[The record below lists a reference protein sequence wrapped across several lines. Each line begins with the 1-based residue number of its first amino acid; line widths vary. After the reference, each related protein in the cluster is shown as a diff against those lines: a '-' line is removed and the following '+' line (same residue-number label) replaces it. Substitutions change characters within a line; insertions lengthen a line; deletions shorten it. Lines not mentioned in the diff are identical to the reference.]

1 MQVQSH
7 IKIYA
12 NVEFNPVWKMNFF
25 PESARMSEFLS
36 AVAGTSRA
44 EVSELPTA
52 QTPAHIP
59 H

>member
-1 MQVQSH
+1 MQVQSN

-12 NVEFNPVWKMNFF
+12 IVEFNPVWKMNFP

-36 AVAGTSRA
+36 AVAGTSCA
-44 EVSELPTA
+44 EVSELPPA
-52 QTPAHIP
+52 HTPAHVP